1 MASMRRLHASSLAM
15 EAVIVSG
22 TKLAR
27 TIKLQVAQKVI
38 ELNRESGLTDLPIA
52 NNEVSFEQLRFK
64 PQLTIIQVGDRPD
77 SSAYVRSKLKAARSA
92 NIESRLLKFGSDMSE
107 EALLEEVDRLN
118 KDPKVHGLLI
128 QLPLPKHI
136 DETRVTNAVATEKD
150 VDGFDRYNAG
160 ELSKRG
166 GQPMFKPCT
175 PNGILELIRNTGIEM
190 RGRHAVVIDR
200 KSVV

>member
-190 RGRHAVVIDR
+190 RGWYTRRSHVAEC
-200 KSVV
+200 